1 MATPRR
7 FAAMAIRQRG
17 WAGLIGLL
25 IALLIVA
32 WLGRTLIAKLL
43 PAPGTVVT
51 TKGRADGSRV
61 PGGAAPADDDAT
73 TATPAPRNELE
84 RARGL
89 ESDVRRQAA
98 DLEQRIDK
106 GTQ

>member
-7 FAAMAIRQRG
+7 FAAMATRQRG

-32 WLGRTLIAKLL
+32 WLGRTLITKLL
-43 PAPGTVVT
+43 PAPATVVT
-51 TKGRADGSRV
+51 TKGRVDGARA
-61 PGGAAPADDDAT
+61 PGGVAPGDVDAT
-73 TATPAPRNELE
+73 SATPVPRNELE

-98 DLEQRIDK
+98 ELEQRIDK
-106 GTQ
+106 STQ

>member
-1 MATPRR
+1 MPAH
-7 FAAMAIRQRG
+7 RQRG

-32 WLGRTLIAKLL
+32 WLGRTLLVRLL
-43 PAPGTVVT
+43 PEAATASDAAKSQHAGN
-51 TKGRADGSRV
+51 RV
-61 PGGAAPADDDAT
+61 PGGASPADVDVT

-89 ESDVRRQAA
+89 ESAVRDQAA
-98 DLEQRIDK
+98 DLSKRIDDQAK
-106 GTQ
+106 